1 MCAIDLF
8 SKYALVAS
16 LKYKRGITIF
26 NAIHKIISKGRKPKK
41 IWVDQGGEFY
51 NKLLKRFLKI
61 NNIKTDSTYN
71 KVNSV
76 FAERF
81 IIMLKNKISNHITV
95 FSKNVYFDVL
105 YDVISNASSC
115 WFEEIEWC
123 CERWCCWKTAFD
135 KLAANV
141 NNIDTSAFVFKTK
154 YQTDKT
160 ELEKKN
166 PDVADFVKK
175 IKLIEL
181 ENKIT
186 DISSLVTKTALTAVE
201 TKIPNVNSL
210 VTKTNYN
217 TNIS

>member
-1 MCAIDLF
+1 MEVGLTLRLQINLLLNQIINLQINFINSSLENSREKTFIQIYIFRNNIWRVDLADLQSLSKYNKGINFLSCAIDLF

-16 LKYKRGITIF
+16 LKYKRGITIV
-26 NAIHKIISKGRKPKK
+26 NAIHKIISKVRKPNK

-76 FAERF
+76 FPERF

-115 WFEEIEWC
+115 
-123 CERWCCWKTAFD
+123 
-135 KLAANV
+135 
-141 NNIDTSAFVFKTK
+141 
-154 YQTDKT
+154 
-160 ELEKKN
+160 
-166 PDVADFVKK
+166 
-175 IKLIEL
+175 
-181 ENKIT
+181 
-186 DISSLVTKTALTAVE
+186 
-201 TKIPNVNSL
+201 
-210 VTKTNYN
+210 
-217 TNIS
+217 